1 MLDWKKNEY
10 KKNFISIV
18 LLGIVLRVLLLIY
31 MGTDGQSS
39 WEYGVI
45 AENIVNGK
53 GYSFYYVEDNNLAFE
68 YKDDAHPSPSAYMA
82 PGYVYLLVFLKSMTS
97 LLLENYLAFF
107 FNLLFYIATM
117 FYLFKVTKNL
127 FNDKVAFIAILVY
140 SLIPEL
146 IYTSYAIGTTQI
158 YHLFL
163 ILIVYYS
170 LAEPGKNKLILPFI
184 LAVALLFRFEL
195 FLLILIIFG
204 FSLFKK
210 NYKQAFL
217 TIIIPT
223 LFLSPWIIRNYQV
236 FDEFI
241 PFSTTGGLNLFRGNN
256 EIIVGGWHNFSTLE
270 QIHTFKGDTNNVELF
285 LNRMYKKEAIT
296 YITDDY
302 SLSSMNFAKKF
313 LYFWFLNPIEESA
326 LSPIY
331 FVPWL
336 LMLTLAIMGFVKRRK
351 IPSIII
357 QIIIFHSVLAIVFI
371 PLLRYQTMMKVI
383 LLPFVA
389 FGIFELL
396 KKDKTN

>member
-53 GYSFYYVEDNNLAFE
+53 GYSFYYFEDNNLAFE
-68 YKDDAHPSPSAYMA
+68 YKVDSQPSPSAYMA
-82 PGYVYLLVFLKSMTS
+82 PGYVYILVFVKSITS
-97 LLLENYLAFF
+97 PLLENYLAFF
-107 FNLLFYIATM
+107 FNLLFYITTM
-117 FYLFKVTKNL
+117 FYLFKVTNHL

-140 SLIPEL
+140 TLIPEF

-163 ILIVYYS
+163 MLIIYYS
-170 LAEPGKNKLILPFI
+170 IVEANKNKFILPI
-184 LAVALLFRFEL
+184 VLAIALLFRFEL

-204 FSLFKK
+204 YNIFKK

-217 TIIIPT
+217 TIVIPI

-256 EIIVGGWHNFSTLE
+256 EIIVGGWHNFNTLE
-270 QIHTFKGDTNNVELF
+270 KIHSFNGDTNNIELF
-285 LNRMYKKEAIT
+285 LNRMYNKEAIT

-302 SLSSMNFAKKF
+302 SLSSMNFVKKF

-331 FVPWL
+331 YVPWL
-336 LMLTLAIMGFVKRRK
+336 LMLTLAILGFVKSRK
-351 IPSIII
+351 IPTIVAHIIL
-357 QIIIFHSVLAIVFI
+357 FHSLLAIVFI
-371 PLLRYQTMMKVI
+371 PLLRYQTMMKII
-383 LLPFVA
+383 LIPFVA
-389 FGIFELL
+389 FGVIKLL
-396 KKDKTN
+396 KNDKTD